1 MASLGIRKFQDLIG
15 RTDLLRA
22 SEKRSLKASTLDF
35 SLILK
40 NAQEMRP
47 DTNIQHMPLLNASA
61 FKLDERLDNPVID
74 QAKSVFDDIDNNIS
88 VRYSINNTD
97 RAFGS
102 TLSWQ
107 IAR

>member
-1 MASLGIRKFQDLIG
+1 MASMGIRKFQDLIG

-40 NAQEMRP
+40 NAQELRP
-47 DTNIQHMPLLNASA
+47 DTKIQQMPSLNSSA

-74 QAKSVFDDIDNNIS
+74 QAKSVFNGIDNNIN